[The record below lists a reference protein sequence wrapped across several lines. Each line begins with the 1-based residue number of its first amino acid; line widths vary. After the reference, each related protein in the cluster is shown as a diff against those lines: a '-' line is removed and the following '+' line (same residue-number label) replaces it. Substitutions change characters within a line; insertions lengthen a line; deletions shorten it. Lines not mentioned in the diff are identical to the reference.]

1 MQASVTMN
9 QPAILITGVS
19 SGIGLVTAAHL
30 LDRGMRVY
38 GSVRSDDV
46 PTELASREG
55 FTPLTFDVRDR
66 AAVRDAVSVIQQRGD
81 VLVGLVNNAG
91 VAIPGP
97 VETLSEEEYR
107 RQFDVNVLGLIGVCQ
122 ETLPLLH
129 AARERGE
136 RPRIV
141 NVSSVSG
148 YLTAPYMT
156 FYSASKFA
164 VEALTDGLRREL
176 LPFGIDVVSVAP
188 GPTKT
193 PIWEKGSTL
202 LEAFQDNRYDHLHDQ
217 IGPYTE
223 AAHRGGVEPEAVA
236 EAIFAALTATK
247 PKPHVLIM
255 NKRWLARL
263 VRHMPKRMQDRFLT
277 KRTR

>member
-1 MQASVTMN
+1 MHR
-9 QPAILITGVS
+9 PATLITGVS
-19 SGIGLVTAAHL
+19 SGIGLVTATYL

-38 GSVRSDDV
+38 GSLRGDDV
-46 PTELASREG
+46 PAELANRPG
-55 FTPLTFDVRDR
+55 FTPLRFDVRDR
-66 AAVRDAVSVIQQRGD
+66 AAVGDAVTTIRQSGD
-81 VLVGLVNNAG
+81 ALVGLVNNAG

-97 VETLSEEEYR
+97 VETLGEAEYR

-122 ETLPLLH
+122 EMLPLLH

-164 VEALTDGLRREL
+164 LEALTDGLRREL

-193 PIWEKGSTL
+193 PIWEKGSTQL
-202 LEAFQDNRYDHLHDQ
+202 QAFQDNRYAHLHDQ
-217 IGPYTE
+217 IGPYTQ

-236 EAIFAALTATK
+236 EAIYAALTDPR

>member
-1 MQASVTMN
+1 MN

-19 SGIGLVTAAHL
+19 SGIGLVTARDL
-30 LDRGMRVY
+30 LRRGYTVY
-38 GSVRSDDV
+38 GSVRGSAA
-46 PTELASREG
+46 PEELTAQAN
-55 FTPLTFDVRDR
+55 FTSLTFDVRDR
-66 AAVRDAVSVIQQRGD
+66 AAIRAGIDRIRADGGL
-81 VLVGLVNNAG
+81 LVGLVNNAG

-97 VETLSEEEYR
+97 VETLDEDEYR

-122 ETLPLLH
+122 EALPLLH
-129 AARERGE
+129 EARDRGAK
-136 RPRIV
+136 PRIV

-148 YLTAPYMT
+148 YVTAPYMS

-202 LEAFQDNRYDHLHDQ
+202 LDAFHDNRYTYLRKQ

-236 EAIFAALTATK
+236 EAIHAALTARK

-255 NKRWLARL
+255 HKRWLARV
-263 VRHMPKRMQDRFLT
+263 VRHLPKRMQDRFLT
-277 KRTR
+277 KRAR